1 MAQKSGFINTQLN
14 IELKQ
19 LLENRGINADK
30 IVVFGSYGRGDKR
43 EDSDIDLIIVSKN
56 FRNKSI
62 FERVELT
69 SGIGR
74 KLVKTFK
81 KPFDL
86 MLYSDLEWEDGHSIV
101 IQEAKKE
108 GIVLHG

>member
-19 LLENRGINADK
+19 PLENRGINADK

-69 SGIGR
+69 S
-74 KLVKTFK
+74 KFLF
-81 KPFDL
+81 FDCPHFFSPDPCIRSCIF
-86 MLYSDLEWEDGHSIV
+86 YRF
-101 IQEAKKE
+101 
-108 GIVLHG
+108 